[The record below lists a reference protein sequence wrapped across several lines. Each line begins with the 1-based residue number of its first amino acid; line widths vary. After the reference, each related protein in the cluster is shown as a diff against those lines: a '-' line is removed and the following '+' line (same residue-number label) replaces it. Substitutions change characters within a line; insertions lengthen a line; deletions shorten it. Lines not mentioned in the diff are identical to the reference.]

1 MKVSPLKAV
10 IILIVLAGV
19 VYGTYT
25 ATMQQLPDLSGD
37 IVGNTTSIANVTNQ
51 TIGTIYL
58 DDHKNETSN
67 ISVIITKKT
76 KLYKENKDN
85 QRSKAYMKD
94 LTTGSSV
101 DVYTI
106 GEYSNT
112 IPPQIT
118 ADEIIIKP
126 KNK

>member
-1 MKVSPLKAV
+1 MKVSPLKAI

-94 LTTGSSV
+94 LTTGSRV